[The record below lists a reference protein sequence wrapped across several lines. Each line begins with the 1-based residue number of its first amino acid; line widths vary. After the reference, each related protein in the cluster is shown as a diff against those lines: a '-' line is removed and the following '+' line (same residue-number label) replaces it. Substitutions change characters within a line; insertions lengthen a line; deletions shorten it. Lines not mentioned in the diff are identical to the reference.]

1 MSTGARITVLG
12 MVFLGLFSVLALKL
26 WTVQV
31 TAATEYQV
39 LAENNQV
46 RVVET
51 PAPRGEIH
59 DRNGRLIAGTRS
71 ALAAVLD
78 GALVPDEDDP
88 GEPDFIQRLSTL
100 SGIPA
105 GEVSEAVAS
114 ARNRADR
121 ITLVEELT
129 AEQALRLVEYAEDY
143 PGVSVLPQPVRIYP
157 EGALAGHMLGYIGD
171 PNEDDIAKPGISPTD
186 RVGRA
191 GVERQYDDQLRG
203 TPGAIKY
210 RIDAQQN
217 VLEVIGEQPPAPGD
231 NLVLTI
237 DLDAQRVLE
246 SSLADGLQAARDVYD
261 PECSPTEDP
270 RCPVRAVGV
279 VLDVTDGS
287 VVAMA
292 SVPGYD
298 PNLFVDGVS
307 QSEWDRL
314 SALAVFN
321 NFAIQGEYAPASTF
335 KSVAYMLALEEGL
348 FALEG
353 DAQQHDA
360 SYFCDGQLEFR
371 FTDGSPQVLNDWTS
385 SGHGGVD
392 LHTGL
397 QSSCDL
403 YFWQIALNI
412 WTNRQGTEGGTVP
425 EDLLQQWARRFGFD
439 EPTGIDLPFEQDGL
453 IPDREWFERA
463 QVESPELV
471 RDGPWTGGDVLNAV
485 IGQGSVLVTPLQL
498 ANAYAAMV
506 NGGTLWRPRVVDRVV
521 DQEGRLVWENTPS
534 AIDELDLAPQSVAF
548 LRNDLEQ
555 VINGPAGTARG
566 AFADF
571 GPGIEEVGGKT
582 GTAEV
587 IKGETAEEDVDTA
600 VFTGV
605 VPISDPQY
613 VVVVV
618 IERGGSGGQIAA
630 PTARPVLQYLLTGE
644 VGPEEIE
651 VGAEHTD

>member
-1 MSTGARITVLG
+1 MSTGARLAVLG
-12 MVFLGLFSVLALKL
+12 VLFLALFSVLTLRL

-31 TAATEYQV
+31 TASTEYQI

-51 PAPRGEIH
+51 PAPRGEIR
-59 DRNGRLIAGTRS
+59 DRQGRLMAGTQP

-88 GEPDFIQRLSTL
+88 DEPDFIQRLSALT
-100 SGIPA
+100 GIA
-105 GEVSEAVAS
+105 ADEVRHAVAD
-114 ARNRADR
+114 ARTRADR
-121 ITLVEELT
+121 ITLVEELSD
-129 AEQALRLVEYAEDY
+129 EQALRLVEYEEDF

-157 EGALAGHMLGYIGD
+157 EAVLGGHLVGYIGD

-191 GVERQYDDQLRG
+191 GVERQYDDDLRG
-203 TPGAIKY
+203 TPGIIKY

-217 VLEVIGEQPPAPGD
+217 VLEVVGEQPPEAGD
-231 NLVLTI
+231 NLILTV
-237 DLDAQRVLE
+237 DLDVQRILE
-246 SSLADGLQAARDVYD
+246 DSLMKGLRAARDDYQADCD
-261 PECSPTEDP
+261 PATDP

-279 VLDVTDGS
+279 VLDATDGA
-287 VVAMA
+287 VVAMS

-307 QSEWDRL
+307 QREWDRL
-314 SALAVFN
+314 SELAVFN

-335 KSVAYMLALEEGL
+335 KSVAYVLALEERIY
-348 FALEG
+348 ALEG
-353 DAQQHDA
+353 EAQVNDAT
-360 SYFCDGQLEFR
+360 YFCDGQLEFR

-385 SGHGGVD
+385 TGHGDVD

-397 QSSCDL
+397 QTSCDL

-412 WTNRQGTEGGTVP
+412 WTNRSSTEGGTIA

-439 EPTGIDLPFEQDGL
+439 EPTGVDLPFEQGGL

-463 QVESPELV
+463 QVESPGLV

-506 NGGTLWRPRVVDRVV
+506 NGGTLWQPRVVDAVV
-521 DQEGRLVWENTPS
+521 DEAGEVVRQIAPE
-534 AIDELDLAPQSVAF
+534 AIGHIDLSPQSVAF
-548 LRNDLEQ
+548 LRQDLHQ
-555 VINGPAGTARG
+555 VINGPTGTARS

-571 GPGIEEVGGKT
+571 GEGVDLVGGKT

-605 VPISDPQY
+605 VPIDDPRY
-613 VVVVV
+613 VVVIV

-630 PTARPVLQYLLTGE
+630 PTAIPVLQYLLTGTTT
-644 VGPEEIE
+644 GSEIE
-651 VGAEHTD
+651 VGSGETD

>member
-1 MSTGARITVLG
+1 MSTGARLAVLG
-12 MVFLGLFSVLALKL
+12 VLFLALFSVLTLRL

-31 TAATEYQV
+31 TASTEYQI

-51 PAPRGEIH
+51 PAPRGEIR
-59 DRNGRLIAGTRS
+59 DRQGRLMAGTEP

-88 GEPDFIQRLSTL
+88 DEPDFIQRLSALT
-100 SGIPA
+100 GIA
-105 GEVSEAVAS
+105 ATEVSDAVAD
-114 ARNRADR
+114 ARTRADR
-121 ITLVEELT
+121 ITLVEELSD
-129 AEQALRLVEYAEDY
+129 EQALRLVEYEEDF

-157 EGALAGHMLGYIGD
+157 EAVLGGHLVGYIGD

-191 GVERQYDDQLRG
+191 GVERQYDDDLRG
-203 TPGAIKY
+203 TPGIIKY

-217 VLEVIGEQPPAPGD
+217 VLEVVGEQPPEAGD

-237 DLDAQRVLE
+237 DLDVQRILE
-246 SSLADGLQAARDVYD
+246 DSLMEGLRAARQDYQPDCD
-261 PECSPTEDP
+261 PATDP

-279 VLDVTDGS
+279 VLDATDGA
-287 VVAMA
+287 VVAMS

-307 QSEWDRL
+307 QREWDRL
-314 SALAVFN
+314 SELAVFN

-335 KSVAYMLALEEGL
+335 KSVAYMLALEEEIY
-348 FALEG
+348 ALEG
-353 DAQQHDA
+353 EAQANQA
-360 SYFCDGQLEFR
+360 TYFCDGQLEFR

-385 SGHGGVD
+385 AGHGDVD
-392 LHTGL
+392 LHTGM

-412 WTNRQGTEGGTVP
+412 WTNRSSTDGGTID
-425 EDLLQQWARRFGFD
+425 EDLLQQWSRRFGFD
-439 EPTGIDLPFEQDGL
+439 EPTGVDLPFEQDGL

-463 QVESPELV
+463 QVESPGLV

-485 IGQGSVLVTPLQL
+485 IGQGSVLATPLQL

-506 NGGTLWRPRVVDRVV
+506 NGGTLWQPRVADAVV
-521 DQEGRLVWENTPS
+521 DEAGEVIREFAPV
-534 AIDELDLAPQSVAF
+534 AIGQIDLSPQSVAF
-548 LRNDLEQ
+548 LRQDLHQ
-555 VINGPAGTARG
+555 VVNGPTGTARG

-571 GPGIEEVGGKT
+571 GEGVDLVGGKT
-582 GTAEV
+582 GTGEV
-587 IKGETAEEDVDTA
+587 IKGDTAEEDVDTA
-600 VFTGV
+600 LFTGV
-605 VPISDPQY
+605 VPIDDPRY
-613 VVVVV
+613 VVVIV

-630 PTARPVLQYLLTGE
+630 PTAIPVLQYLLTGTTT
-644 VGPEEIE
+644 GADIE
-651 VGAEHTD
+651 VGSGETD

>member
-1 MSTGARITVLG
+1 MSTGARLTVLG
-12 MVFLGLFSVLALKL
+12 MVFLALFSVLTLRL
-26 WTVQV
+26 WAVQV
-31 TAATEYQV
+31 TASTEYRA
-39 LAENNQV
+39 LAETNQV

-51 PAPRGEIH
+51 PAPRGEIR
-59 DRNGRLIAGTRS
+59 DSQGRLMAGTQP

-78 GALVPDEDDP
+78 GALVPDVDDP

-100 SGIPA
+100 TGIPA
-105 GEVSEAVAS
+105 DEVRSAVDT
-114 ARNRADR
+114 ARNRSDR
-121 ITLVEELT
+121 LTLVEELSD
-129 AEQALRLVEYAEDY
+129 EQSLRLVEYAEDF

-157 EGALAGHMLGYIGD
+157 HGELGGHLVGYIGD

-203 TPGAIKY
+203 TPGMIKY

-217 VLEVIGEQPPAPGD
+217 VLEVIGEQAPAPGD
-231 NLVLTI
+231 NLVLTV
-237 DLDAQRVLE
+237 DLDVQAILRD
-246 SSLADGLQAARDVYD
+246 SLLDGLQAARDDYQTDCD
-261 PECSPTEDP
+261 PADDP

-279 VLDVTDGS
+279 VLDATNGA

-298 PNLFVDGVS
+298 PNIFVDGVN
-307 QSEWDRL
+307 QAEWDRL
-314 SALAVFN
+314 SELAVFN

-335 KSVAYMLALEEGL
+335 KTVAYMLALEEGI

-353 DAQQHDA
+353 DAQAADA
-360 SYFCDGQLEFR
+360 SYFCDGQLEFL
-371 FTDGSPQVLNDWTS
+371 FTDGSPQVLNDWIS
-385 SGHGGVD
+385 DGHGEVD
-392 LHTGL
+392 LHSGL
-397 QSSCDL
+397 QTSCDL

-412 WTNRQGTEGGTVP
+412 WTNRQGNQGGTIA

-463 QVESPELV
+463 QVESPGLV

-485 IGQGSVLVTPLQL
+485 IGQGSVLSTPLQL

-506 NGGTLWRPRVVDRVV
+506 NGGTLWQPRVVEAMV
-521 DQEGRLVWENTPS
+521 DQAGGLVWENTPVAS
-534 AIDELDLAPQSVAF
+534 TRIDLSPQSVAF
-548 LRNDLEQ
+548 LRADLHQ
-555 VINGPAGTARG
+555 VVNGPSGTARG

-571 GPGIEEVGGKT
+571 GPGVELVGGKT

-605 VPISDPQY
+605 VPINDPRY
-613 VVVVV
+613 VVVIV

-630 PTARPVLQYLLTGE
+630 PTAVPVLQYLLTGTTT
-644 VGPEEIE
+644 GQQIE
-651 VGAEHTD
+651 VGSGVTD